1 MAKRGR
7 NRKHTVIP
15 PVATP
20 ANEVEATRTARV
32 IAIFPEICTRW
43 AQGKTM
49 EQIASELG
57 LGTGTQLR
65 KVLEND
71 RALRVVLDEYTQF
84 RADTL
89 YEQAIAWG
97 ARAGQVGDKFGDS
110 KALKV
115 AIDTAFKA
123 AAQMAP
129 DKYGDVKKTELR
141 DGKGKLIGTETTVGT
156 SPLSPSEVYE
166 RMLKRA

>member
-7 NRKHTVIP
+7 KRKHTVIP
-15 PVATP
+15 AVAQP
-20 ANEVEATRTARV
+20 ESEAEGTRTARV

-49 EQIASELG
+49 EQIASELA

-71 RALRVVLDEYTQF
+71 RALRVVLEEYTQF

-89 YEQAIAWG
+89 YEQAIEWG
-97 ARAGQVGDKFGDS
+97 QKAGDIGEVTLDS

-129 DKYGDVKKTELR
+129 DKYGDTKKTVKR
-141 DGKGKLIGTETTVGT
+141 DASGKVIGTETTT
-156 SPLSPSEVYE
+156 STLTPSEAYE
-166 RMLKRA
+166 RMLKGEA